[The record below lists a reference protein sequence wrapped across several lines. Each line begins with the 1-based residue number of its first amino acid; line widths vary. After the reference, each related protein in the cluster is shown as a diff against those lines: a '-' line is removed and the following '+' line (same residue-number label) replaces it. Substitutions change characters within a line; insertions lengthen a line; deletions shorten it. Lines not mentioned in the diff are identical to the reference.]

1 MNIIHT
7 VCSTSRITKK
17 QNRSLQAGNLKVIT
31 DKCNFFRM
39 ELQYLEHRITEQGI
53 ETDTEKV
60 SAISQLIPPQTLKS
74 CI

>member
-1 MNIIHT
+1 
-7 VCSTSRITKK
+7 
-17 QNRSLQAGNLKVIT
+17 
-31 DKCNFFRM
+31 M